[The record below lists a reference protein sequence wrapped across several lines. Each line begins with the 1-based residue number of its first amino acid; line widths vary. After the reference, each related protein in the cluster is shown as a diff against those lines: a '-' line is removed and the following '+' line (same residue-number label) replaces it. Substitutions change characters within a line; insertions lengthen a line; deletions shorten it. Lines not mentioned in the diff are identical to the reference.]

1 MSAPTTTGSTVQIPR
16 PGRYE
21 IDAQVSTVRFTGRHL
36 FGLAPVRGTFA
47 IRHGVIDVA
56 DPVDDSRVEAEIDTA
71 SFHTGNT
78 QRDANVRSRRLLDA
92 DRHPVMTFTSGRLDR
107 SDAGTT
113 LAGTLTV
120 RDVQRPVS
128 LRIDSSAL
136 QPGRPYS
143 FAARAVTR
151 IDRADFGVTA
161 YRGLAGR
168 HLELSVQILAVAL

>member
-21 IDAQVSTVRFTGRHL
+21 IDAQASTVTFTGRHL
-36 FGLAPVRGTFA
+36 FGLAPVSGTFA

-56 DPVDDSRVEAEIDTA
+56 DPVGDSRVEVQIDTS
-71 SFHTGNT
+71 SFHTGNP
-78 QRDANVRSRRLLDA
+78 QRDGNVRSRRLLDT
-92 DRHPVMTFTSGRLDR
+92 DRYPLMSFTSGRLDR

-113 LAGTLTV
+113 LAGALTV
-120 RDVQRPVS
+120 RDVERPVS
-128 LRIDSSAL
+128 LRIDSAAVQL
-136 QPGRPYS
+136 GRPYS
-143 FAARAVTR
+143 FAAHAVTR

-168 HLELSVQILAVAL
+168 HLSLSLQIMAVAL